1 MIARIKG
8 RIVEQQD
15 NALLLDVNGITYRV
29 LVPAASLQRISD
41 HAQADNTVELVTFHY
56 HQVDPSRSI
65 PILIGFLNDI
75 EKEFFESFI
84 TVSGIGPRA
93 AVKALNKP
101 FSEIAR
107 AIDEGDTVFLKSL
120 PGIGAQRAREII
132 AKLQN
137 KVGRFGLIRDASA
150 AATEREETTFEQ
162 ESLSVLLQ
170 LGYKKPE
177 ALSMIS
183 GAMEANPSI
192 SSTEELLNEVY
203 KQRKTA
209 G

>member
-1 MIARIKG
+1 MIARIRG

-15 NALLLDVNGITYRV
+15 HALLLDVNGITYRV
-29 LVPAASLQRISD
+29 LVPAASLQRISNQ
-41 HAQADNTVELVTFHY
+41 AQADNSVELVTFHY

-75 EKEFFESFI
+75 EKEFFEAFI

-101 FSEIAR
+101 FSAIAR
-107 AIDEGDTVFLKSL
+107 AIDEGDAVFLKSL
-120 PGIGAQRAREII
+120 PGIGAQRAKEII

-137 KVGRFGLIRDASA
+137 KVGRFGLIQDASA
-150 AATEREETTFEQ
+150 VAPKRPETTFEQ
-162 ESLSVLLQ
+162 ESLAIMLQ
-170 LGYKKPE
+170 LGYKKSE

-183 GAMEANPSI
+183 KAMEANPAI
-192 SSTEELLNEVY
+192 SSTEGLLNEVY

>member
-15 NALLLDVNGITYRV
+15 HALLLDVNGITYRV
-29 LVPAASLQRISD
+29 LVPSASLQRISD
-41 HAQADNTVELVTFHY
+41 QAQADNTVELVTFHY
-56 HQVDPSRSI
+56 HQVEPSRSI
-65 PILIGFLNDI
+65 PVLIGFLNDV
-75 EKEFFESFI
+75 EKEFFEAFI

-101 FSEIAR
+101 FSAIAR
-107 AIDEGDTVFLKSL
+107 AIDEGDAAFLKSL
-120 PGIGAQRAREII
+120 PGIGAQRAKEII

-137 KVGRFGLIRDASA
+137 RVGRFGLIQDASA
-150 AATEREETTFEQ
+150 VAPGRTETSFEQ
-162 ESLSVLLQ
+162 ESLAVLLQ

-183 GAMEANPSI
+183 KAMEANPSI
-192 SSTEELLNEVY
+192 SSTEGLLNEVY
-203 KQRKTA
+203 RQRKTA